1 MGSFLS
7 LLARLDLRLL
17 PDLLRPEDPNDPEDP
32 ALSKLE
38 CQLGY
43 WLPTMF
49 GGKHWLVDTEH
60 RVNVGCI
67 LARDRH
73 RQHQ

>member
-1 MGSFLS
+1 MDSFLS

-17 PDLLRPEDPNDPEDP
+17 PDLLRPEDPNDPDEP

-49 GGKHWLVDTEH
+49 GG
-60 RVNVGCI
+60 
-67 LARDRH
+67 
-73 RQHQ
+73 